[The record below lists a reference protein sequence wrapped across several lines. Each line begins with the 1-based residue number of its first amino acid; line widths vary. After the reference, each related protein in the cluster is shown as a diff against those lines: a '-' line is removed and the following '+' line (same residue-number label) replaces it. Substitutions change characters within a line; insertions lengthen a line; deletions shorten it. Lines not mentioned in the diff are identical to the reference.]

1 MKYIAIVWIVI
12 IAGALGWAGYSR
24 VPSLIQSFKPDA
36 EAASVDESV
45 AAASKRA
52 DILLRN
58 SPGRGFRP
66 KTTIEAKVTKVL
78 SGDTIEVE
86 IAGETVIVGYL
97 GVDAPDIDNAVFG
110 TQPFG
115 EEAFNRNKELVE
127 GKTVQLERDFIEQ
140 SKDGQML
147 RYVYVDDLMVNV
159 LLLHEGLAKTHDYAR
174 GLKYAEVIYDL
185 QSQAIIGRRGGWR
198 TEWPNLTQ
206 TR

>member
-24 VPSLIQSFKPDA
+24 VPSLMQSFKPEA
-36 EAASVDESV
+36 EAANIDER
-45 AAASKRA
+45 AAEASKRTDA
-52 DILLRN
+52 VLRN

-66 KTTIEAKVTKVL
+66 KTTTDAKVTKVL

-86 IAGETVIVGYL
+86 IAGETVIIGYI
-97 GVDAPDIDNAVFG
+97 GVDAPEIDHDVFG
-110 TQPFG
+110 SEPFG
-115 EEAFNRNKELVE
+115 EEAFNRNRDLVW
-127 GKTVQLERDFIEQ
+127 GRTVQLERDFIEQ
-140 SKDGQML
+140 DKEGHTL
-147 RYVYVDDLMVNV
+147 RYVYIDDVMVNV

-185 QSQAIIGRRGGWR
+185 QSQAVIGRRGGWR
-198 TEWPNLTQ
+198 SEWPNLVR